1 MSLAR
6 MCWMHKFGILLTWA
20 VLTAATA
27 AVIYRLPAI
36 YTAEALILIDAQKI
50 PERLVPSTVSA
61 DTEDRLASLSQEILS
76 NTRLKKIIESNDL
89 YRKERMR
96 NPLDEVVQMMR
107 KDIWVKLERGWAGNK
122 PDAFRVGYQGKE
134 PAVVAQVANQIANLF
149 IEENLRARAG
159 QAEGTSEFLSTQVAE
174 AKKKLDSLE
183 TAVREYKSRFNG
195 ELPEQAGA
203 LQGGMNRLQLEQ
215 ASNRDAIARAEES
228 KATLEN
234 TLRMAQE
241 TLDMITRPRT
251 VPSEAPSPRTTAA
264 MDLPAAAAPAPPKQS
279 EILEGQLD
287 VLLGRYGEQHPE
299 VKRLKSEI
307 AKMKAIEART
317 PSTAAAAAVVA
328 RVSPTDTP
336 AQALARAVTVSP
348 FDTGQARER
357 VQVLRSQ
364 IVLVQKEIDSRK
376 ADQQRVARDISELQA
391 KLTSVPLREQELM
404 QITRDYEITKL
415 NYHSLLEKQL
425 SAEMSTDMERR
436 QKSERF
442 TVIDP
447 AHVPERPSKPNRLF
461 YGTVAAMF
469 FFCMAVT
476 GALGLELRKD
486 NLLGEWELPQ
496 SVPVLARVPQISMSG
511 QGGFWPW
518 TRWSKPIRIAV
529 SSVALVSVVSVVAL
543 VAAQLYFHRGF

>member
-1 MSLAR
+1 M
-6 MCWMHKFGILLTWA
+6 K
-20 VLTAATA
+20 
-27 AVIYRLPAI
+27 
-36 YTAEALILIDAQKI
+36 
-50 PERLVPSTVSA
+50 
-61 DTEDRLASLSQEILS
+61 
-76 NTRLKKIIESNDL
+76 
-89 YRKERMR
+89 
-96 NPLDEVVQMMR
+96 NPLDEVVQTMR

-215 ASNRDAIARAEES
+215 ISNRDAIARAEES
-228 KATLEN
+228 KSTLEN

-241 TLDMITRPRT
+241 TLEMITRPR
-251 VPSEAPSPRTTAA
+251 PAAPGEAPSPRMAQ
-264 MDLPAAAAPAPPKQS
+264 MDAPPAPQKQS

-287 VLLGRYGEQHPE
+287 VLLGRYGDQHPD
-299 VKRLKSEI
+299 VKRLRAEI
-307 AKMKAIEART
+307 AKMKSIEART
-317 PSTAAAAAVVA
+317 PGSAAAAVVS
-328 RVSPTDTP
+328 RVTPTDTP
-336 AQALARAVTVSP
+336 AQALAKAMTISP
-348 FDTGQARER
+348 FDVGQARER

-364 IVLVQKEIDSRK
+364 IALVQKEIEGRK
-376 ADQQRVARDISELQA
+376 LDQQRVARDISELQA
-391 KLTSVPLREQELM
+391 KLTNVPLREQELT

-461 YGTVAAMF
+461 YGTVGAMF
-469 FFCMAVT
+469 FFCVVVT
-476 GALGLELRKD
+476 GAIGLELRRD
-486 NLLGEWELPQ
+486 NLLGEWELPHNI
-496 SVPVLARVPQISMSG
+496 PVLARVPQISMAG
-511 QGGFWPW
+511 KGGFWPW
-518 TRWSKPIRIAV
+518 ARWSKPMRIAV
-529 SSVALVSVVSVVAL
+529 SSMTLLSVLAL
-543 VAAQLYFHRGF
+543 VAVQFYFSRGL